1 MALKKAELS
10 DEIIVR
16 VVETDGRAAENVHL
30 TFAAPIVG
38 AREVNGQ
45 EQPIGSAT
53 VSGGELVT
61 ALRPYQ
67 LRTFAIKLAQAR
79 TRIPP
84 VQSQPVMLEHDLSVA
99 SRVGRPA
106 DGSFDWAPNNQN
118 ASQGRALPA
127 EMLPREINYA
137 GIRFQLA
144 AAAKPNATIARGQAV
159 ALPAG
164 KFNRAYI
171 LAAATNGD
179 QKGAFRVGD
188 KTVELNIQEWTG
200 FIGQWDNRIWKSAEE
215 IIRPTGTPA
224 NAPVRTRLNP
234 YAEMTG
240 LKPGYIKRADIGWFS
255 SQRHNM
261 DGSSEPYAYSYLFV
275 YVIDLPPGAQSLTL
289 PDNERIR
296 IMALTVA
303 DEPWIV
309 KPAQPLYDTLERE

>member
-1 MALKKAELS
+1 
-10 DEIIVR
+10 
-16 VVETDGRAAENVHL
+16 
-30 TFAAPIVG
+30 
-38 AREVNGQ
+38 
-45 EQPIGSAT
+45 
-53 VSGGELVT
+53 
-61 ALRPYQ
+61 
-67 LRTFAIKLAQAR
+67 
-79 TRIPP
+79 
-84 VQSQPVMLEHDLSVA
+84 MLEHDLSVA

-127 EMLPREINYA
+127 EMLPGEINYA
-137 GIRFQLA
+137 GVRFQLA
-144 AAAKPNATIARGQAV
+144 AAGKPNATVARGQAV

-224 NAPVRTRLNP
+224 NATARTRLNP

-275 YVIDLPPGAQSLTL
+275 YAIDLPPGAQSLTL

-296 IMALTVA
+296 IMAVTVA
-303 DEPWIV
+303 DEPWVV
-309 KPAQPLYDTLERE
+309 KPAHPFYDTLERE